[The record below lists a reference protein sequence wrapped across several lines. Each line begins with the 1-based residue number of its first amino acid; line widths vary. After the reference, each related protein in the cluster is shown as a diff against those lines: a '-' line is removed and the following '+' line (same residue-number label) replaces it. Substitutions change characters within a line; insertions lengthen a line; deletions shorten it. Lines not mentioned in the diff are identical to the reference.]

1 VILLAIIIIVSAF
14 FIFPLFFLGLFFR
27 DIASIDASNLCFQ
40 KTEVPQDQNVYY
52 DFISLEERDGVKL
65 SIFGE
70 KTLRQKA
77 KIRYIIGFLLPC
89 PVKVI
94 QKNLVEA
101 QAPRRSGDAY
111 PASKKDV
118 LGKLEN

>member
-1 VILLAIIIIVSAF
+1 MGSNYQFLA
-14 FIFPLFFLGLFFR
+14 
-27 DIASIDASNLCFQ
+27 
-40 KTEVPQDQNVYY
+40 KKHY
-52 DFISLEERDGVKL
+52 VK
-65 SIFGE
+65 
-70 KTLRQKA
+70 KA

>member
-1 VILLAIIIIVSAF
+1 VLPEDRSSAGSKRLLR
-14 FIFPLFFLGLFFR
+14 LH
-27 DIASIDASNLCFQ
+27 
-40 KTEVPQDQNVYY
+40 
-52 DFISLEERDGVKL
+52 
-65 SIFGE
+65 
-70 KTLRQKA
+70 
-77 KIRYIIGFLLPC
+77 IIGRKRWGQIINFWRKNITPKKQKSDTLSDFLLPC